1 MTGPFIICVGNVV
14 RDEVF
19 HVEELP
25 SAGLKTD
32 VLHYEERFGGP
43 AATAAVAIAHL
54 GGRAAYWGRIG
65 ADAVGVSVI
74 DALTRHN
81 VDTSAVAVIP
91 GGRTTRAVV
100 TVDLRGERSIMIDR
114 LGLPRQTN
122 LLPPK
127 LPDHASVVLVDTRW
141 PAGAAAALDY
151 AKDKR
156 VPSVLDADGGA
167 RDEIAGL
174 IDKADYIIFSSQGIT
189 EFAGQG
195 TPADQLQRLAHLA
208 PRTLAVTC
216 GAEGSVWSIG
226 HEITVVPA
234 FKVAVRDT
242 TGCGDVF
249 HGAYALALGEGQSA
263 LESARFASATAAL
276 KASHGDGWEGM
287 PDRRSVLKI
296 LSKENVE

>member
-1 MTGPFIICVGNVV
+1 MTGPSIICVGNVV

-19 HVEELP
+19 HVEKLP

-54 GGRAAYWGRIG
+54 GGRAVYWGRVG
-65 ADAVGVSVI
+65 KDAVGESVI
-74 DALTRHN
+74 GALTRHN
-81 VDTSAVAVIP
+81 VDWSGVAVIP
-91 GGRTTRAVV
+91 GSRTTRAVV
-100 TVDLRGERSIMIDR
+100 TVDRRGERSIMIDR
-114 LGLPRQTN
+114 LGLPRETT
-122 LLPPK
+122 LLPQK
-127 LPDHASVVLVDTRW
+127 LPDDASVVLVDTRW
-141 PAGAAAALDY
+141 PAGATAALDY

-167 RDEIAGL
+167 HDEIAGL
-174 IDKADYIIFSSQGIT
+174 VEKADYIIFSSQGMS
-189 EFAGQG
+189 EFAGEG
-195 TPADQLQRLAHLA
+195 TPIDQLRRLAHLA

-234 FKVAVRDT
+234 FRLAVRDT

-249 HGAYALALGEGQSA
+249 HGAYALALGEGQSP

-276 KASHGDGWEGM
+276 KASRGDGWEGM
-287 PDRRSVLKI
+287 PDRRSVLD
-296 LSKENVE
+296 LLKENVK

>member
-65 ADAVGVSVI
+65 TDAVGVSVI

-81 VDTSAVAVIP
+81 VDTSGVAVIP

-100 TVDLRGERSIMIDR
+100 TVDRRGERSIMIDR
-114 LGLPRQTN
+114 LGLPRETN

-127 LPDHASVVLVDTRW
+127 LPDDASVVLVDTLDKERRPTSCGVSRISHLASSPSPAEPKAVSGRSDMRSRW
-141 PAGAAAALDY
+141 FRPSRSRYATRRGAAMCFTALMRLRS
-151 AKDKR
+151 AKDSPR
-156 VPSVLDADGGA
+156 WNRPGSHQQPPPSRLRAATGGKVCLIVDPYSRFYLRRMWNDG
-167 RDEIAGL
+167 
-174 IDKADYIIFSSQGIT
+174 F
-189 EFAGQG
+189 G
-195 TPADQLQRLAHLA
+195 TPA
-208 PRTLAVTC
+208 
-216 GAEGSVWSIG
+216 
-226 HEITVVPA
+226 
-234 FKVAVRDT
+234 VAR
-242 TGCGDVF
+242 
-249 HGAYALALGEGQSA
+249 
-263 LESARFASATAAL
+263 
-276 KASHGDGWEGM
+276 
-287 PDRRSVLKI
+287 
-296 LSKENVE
+296 

>member
-1 MTGPFIICVGNVV
+1 MTGPSIICVGNVV

-19 HVEELP
+19 HVEKFP

-54 GGRAAYWGRIG
+54 GGRAVYWGRVG
-65 ADAVGVSVI
+65 KDAVGKSVI
-74 DALTRHN
+74 GALTRHN
-81 VDTSAVAVIP
+81 VDSSGVAVVP
-91 GGRTTRAVV
+91 GGRTTRAIV
-100 TVDLRGERSIMIDR
+100 TVDRRGERSIMIDR
-114 LGLPRQTN
+114 LGLPRVTT

-127 LPDHASVVLVDTRW
+127 LPDDASVVLVDTRW

-151 AKDKR
+151 AKDKG

-174 IDKADYIIFSSQGIT
+174 VDKADYIIFSSQGMT
-189 EFAGQG
+189 EFAGEG
-195 TPADQLQRLAHLA
+195 TPIDQLRRLAHLA

-216 GAEGSVWSIG
+216 GAEGSVWSIE

-234 FKVAVRDT
+234 FKLAVRDT

-249 HGAYALALGEGQSA
+249 HGSYALALGEGQSP

-276 KASHGDGWEGM
+276 KASRGDGWEGM
-287 PDRRSVLKI
+287 PDRRSVLDI
-296 LSKENVE
+296 LRKENVK

>member
-81 VDTSAVAVIP
+81 VDTSGVAVIP

-100 TVDLRGERSIMIDR
+100 TVDRRGERSIMIDR

-127 LPDHASVVLVDTRW
+127 LPDDASVVLVDTRW
-141 PAGAAAALDY
+141 PAGAAATLDY

-208 PRTLAVTC
+208 PRILAVTC

-249 HGAYALALGEGQSA
+249 HGAYALALSEGQSP

-276 KASHGDGWEGM
+276 KASRGDGWEGM

>member
-1 MTGPFIICVGNVV
+1 MTGPSIICVGNVV

-19 HVEELP
+19 HVEKLP

-43 AATAAVAIAHL
+43 AATAAVAVAHL
-54 GGRAAYWGRIG
+54 GGRAVYWGRIG
-65 ADAVGVSVI
+65 KDAVGESVI
-74 DALTRHN
+74 GALTRHN
-81 VDTSAVAVIP
+81 VDSSGVAVIS

-100 TVDLRGERSIMIDR
+100 TVDRRGERSIMIDR
-114 LGLPRQTN
+114 LGLSRETT

-127 LPDHASVVLVDTRW
+127 LPDDASVVLVDTRW
-141 PAGAAAALDY
+141 PAGAAAALHY
-151 AKDKR
+151 AKDKG

-174 IDKADYIIFSSQGIT
+174 VDKADHIIFSSQGMT
-189 EFAGQG
+189 EFAGEG
-195 TPADQLQRLAHLA
+195 TPIDQLRRLAHLA
-208 PRTLAVTC
+208 PRTLAVTS

-249 HGAYALALGEGQSA
+249 HGAYALALGEGQSP
-263 LESARFASATAAL
+263 LKSARFASATAAL
-276 KASHGDGWEGM
+276 KASRGDGWEGM
-287 PDRRSVLKI
+287 PDRRSVLDI
-296 LSKENVE
+296 LFKENVK

>member
-1 MTGPFIICVGNVV
+1 MTGPSIICVGNVV

-19 HVEELP
+19 HVDKLP

-65 ADAVGVSVI
+65 KDAAGDSVI
-74 DALTRHN
+74 GALTRHN
-81 VDTSAVAVIP
+81 VDSSGVAVIP
-91 GGRTTRAVV
+91 AGRTTRAVV
-100 TVDLRGERSIMIDR
+100 TVDRRGERSIMIDR
-114 LGLPRQTN
+114 LGLPRETN

-127 LPDHASVVLVDTRW
+127 LPDDASVVLVDTRW
-141 PAGAAAALDY
+141 PAGAAAALEY

-156 VPSVLDADGGA
+156 IPSVLDADGGA
-167 RDEIAGL
+167 REEIARL
-174 IDKADYIIFSSQGIT
+174 VDKADYIIFSSQGMT
-189 EFAGQG
+189 EFAGEG
-195 TPADQLQRLAHLA
+195 TPIDQLRRLTHLA

-234 FKVAVRDT
+234 FRLAVRDT

-249 HGAYALALGEGQSA
+249 HGAYALALGEGQSP

-276 KASHGDGWEGM
+276 KASRGDGWEGM
-287 PDRRSVLKI
+287 PDRRSVLDI
-296 LSKENVE
+296 LLKENVK

>member
-1 MTGPFIICVGNVV
+1 MTGPSIICVGNVV

-19 HVEELP
+19 HVEKLP

-54 GGRAAYWGRIG
+54 GGRAVYWGRVG
-65 ADAVGVSVI
+65 KDAVGNSVI
-74 DALTRHN
+74 AALTRHN
-81 VDTSAVAVIP
+81 VDSSGVAVIP
-91 GGRTTRAVV
+91 GGRTTRAIV
-100 TVDLRGERSIMIDR
+100 TVDRRGERSIMIDR
-114 LGLPRQTN
+114 LGLPRATT

-127 LPDHASVVLVDTRW
+127 LPDDASVVLVDTRW

-151 AKDKR
+151 AKDKG

-174 IDKADYIIFSSQGIT
+174 VDKADYIIFSSQGMA
-189 EFAGQG
+189 EFAGEG
-195 TPADQLQRLAHLA
+195 TPIDQLRRLAHLA

-216 GAEGSVWSIG
+216 GAEGSVWSIE

-234 FKVAVRDT
+234 FRLAVRDT

-249 HGAYALALGEGQSA
+249 HGSYALALGEGQSP

-276 KASHGDGWEGM
+276 KASRGDGWEGM
-287 PDRRSVLKI
+287 PDRRSVLDI
-296 LSKENVE
+296 LRKENVK